1 MTHSKEKEMFHKKHK
16 NTRRISGIYNVMED
30 DRESFGTGY
39 HDIGWGTNTGYQN
52 LGYHE
57 TAGMKYD
64 KRGFQSGG
72 GMKYDRRGFQVSGY
86 DVRGSRMN
94 KALDLP
100 KLAFHHMTENRS
112 LPEKIID
119 PLNVR
124 GLIKPAGHMCMN
136 AMGDIRE
143 RFMDM
148 MK

>member
-1 MTHSKEKEMFHKKHK
+1 MTHSKEKEMFHKNK

-52 LGYHE
+52 LGYR
-57 TAGMKYD
+57 TA
-64 KRGFQSGG
+64 
-72 GMKYDRRGFQVSGY
+72 GY

-143 RFMDM
+143 RFMGM

>member
-1 MTHSKEKEMFHKKHK
+1 
-16 NTRRISGIYNVMED
+16 MED

-52 LGYHE
+52 LGYR
-57 TAGMKYD
+57 TA
-64 KRGFQSGG
+64 
-72 GMKYDRRGFQVSGY
+72 GY

-136 AMGDIRE
+136 AIGDIRE
-143 RFMDM
+143 RFMGM